1 MANYTYGWVL
11 EDRGYKEVSKENYT
25 EYQIDMEN
33 YIKSLS
39 KVINEA
45 KCGWTAVEYKVMKH
59 REYGIIEEYM
69 RLYVVG
75 GGDRWIPITSNS
87 KGANFQ
93 VLGENIW

>member
-1 MANYTYGWVL
+1 MANYTYKWVL
-11 EDRGYKEVSKENYT
+11 EDKGYKEVSKEKYT
-25 EYQIDMEN
+25 EAQIDMEN
-33 YIKSLS
+33 FIDSMS

-45 KCGWTAVEYKVMKH
+45 KCGWTGVEYKVMKH
-59 REYGIIEEYM
+59 TSGIIAEYM

-75 GGDRWIPITSNS
+75 GGDRWIPITANS